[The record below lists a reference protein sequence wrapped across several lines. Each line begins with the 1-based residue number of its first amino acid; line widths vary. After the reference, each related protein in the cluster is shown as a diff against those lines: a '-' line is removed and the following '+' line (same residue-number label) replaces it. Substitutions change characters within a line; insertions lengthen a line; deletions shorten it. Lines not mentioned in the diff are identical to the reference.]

1 MSEFPAGNEKMSQP
15 HLATTFQFPPTY
27 SFPPFFTPQPNSTT
41 RLSQLQK
48 WSSLIQS
55 WCRHHRIYRLSLIE
69 AIESPLFHNATLRKR
84 LTLSEARAVL
94 DWMAKSEEEGGGG
107 RRAEWIDGGSK
118 SVAWIW
124 WRRPEEWAGIVA
136 DWVEATGQKN
146 VVLTVYELLEG
157 EATMSQEWHGMDADV
172 MLKSLNVLVKRGKA
186 QVFGSEGQEGV
197 KFF

>member
-1 MSEFPAGNEKMSQP
+1 MASSSTTP
-15 HLATTFQFPPTY
+15 ATTFQFPPTY
-27 SFPPFFTPQPNSTT
+27 SFPPFFTPQPNSAT

-48 WSSLIQS
+48 WSSLIQA
-55 WCRHHRIYRLSLIE
+55 WCRHHRTYRLSLIE
-69 AIESPLFHNATLRKR
+69 AVESPLFHNAALRKR
-84 LTLSEARAVL
+84 LGLSEARAVL
-94 DWMAKSEEEGGGG
+94 DWMAKAEEEGGGG
-107 RRAEWIDGGSK
+107 RRAEWIDGGDK
-118 SVAWIW
+118 TAAWIW

-157 EATMSQEWHGMDADV
+157 EATMSQEWHGMDTDV

>member
-1 MSEFPAGNEKMSQP
+1 MTSTA
-15 HLATTFQFPPTY
+15 ATTTSTTTPPFQFPLTY
-27 SFPPFFTPQPNSTT
+27 SFPAFFTPQPNSTT
-41 RLSQLQK
+41 RTSQLQK

-55 WCRHHRIYRLSLIE
+55 WCRHHRVYRLSLIE

-84 LTLSEARAVL
+84 ISMSDARDIL

-124 WRRPEEWAGIVA
+124 WKRPEEWAGLIA
-136 DWVEATGQKN
+136 DWVENTGQKN

-157 EATMSQEWHGMDADV
+157 EATMSQEWHGMDPDV
-172 MLKSLNVLVKRGKA
+172 MHKSLNVLVKRGKA